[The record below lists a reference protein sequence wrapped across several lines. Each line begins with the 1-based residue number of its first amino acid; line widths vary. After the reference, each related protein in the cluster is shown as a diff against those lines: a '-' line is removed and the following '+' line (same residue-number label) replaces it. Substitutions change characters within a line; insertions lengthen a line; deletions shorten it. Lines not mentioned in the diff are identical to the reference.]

1 MLQVPEQIQNH
12 LNDPILM
19 PMNPNINL
27 MNQTNISQMLPN
39 QQNMPINPNIQMGLP
54 QQMPNNPQNE
64 DTSKILF
71 LN

>member
-1 MLQVPEQIQNH
+1 MLQVPELIQNH

-27 MNQTNISQMLPN
+27 MNQTNIPQMLPN

-71 LN
+71 LI

>member
-1 MLQVPEQIQNH
+1 MLQVPELIQNH

>member
-1 MLQVPEQIQNH
+1 
-12 LNDPILM
+12 
-19 PMNPNINL
+19 
-27 MNQTNISQMLPN
+27 
-39 QQNMPINPNIQMGLP
+39 MPINPNIQMGLP

>member
-27 MNQTNISQMLPN
+27 MNQTNIPQMLPN

-71 LN
+71 LI

>member
-1 MLQVPEQIQNH
+1 MLQVPELIQNH

-27 MNQTNISQMLPN
+27 MNQTNIPQMLPN
-39 QQNMPINPNIQMGLP
+39 QQNMPINPNIQMGLT

-71 LN
+71 LI

>member
-27 MNQTNISQMLPN
+27 MNQTNIPQMLPN

>member
-27 MNQTNISQMLPN
+27 MNQTNIPQMLPN
-39 QQNMPINPNIQMGLP
+39 QQNMPINPNIQMGLT

-71 LN
+71 LI